1 MRNFFVKAF
10 AIIGF
15 MVVMSLVTGFL
26 VGLWLADRP
35 VKLPNEMVLTFDFGR
50 PIRENAES
58 DSLAHALG
66 DDSVRLQI
74 LLRAIDR
81 ASRDE
86 RVKGLIAN
94 VSDVSLEPAQIEEV
108 RTALKVFNESG
119 KFSIAYGDSLGE
131 MGPANRQYWLAS
143 AFKQIWMQPLGT
155 VGLTGPAA
163 SMPFARRALD
173 RLGVIPDMH
182 QRQEYKGAADTFT
195 QATIPAPLRENYQKL
210 LNGMR
215 DELVTDIAAS
225 RSLSEREVKRLM
237 DRAPLL
243 ADEALDGKLI
253 DHIGYYDE
261 MREEVSK
268 LAADAEDVDLIDFLP
283 GAVNPDRPLIGKVAL
298 IYVTGPIVRLDY
310 ESGPFGEN
318 ETTSAETLVAAID
331 EAAADPSYDAIIL
344 RIDSPGG
351 SVTAS
356 ESIHRA
362 LDRARTGGKYIV
374 ASMGGTAASGGYWIA
389 TAANTIVADANTI
402 TGSIGVVGGKFA
414 IGPISE
420 RLGVNWVEIGT
431 SANSTMWS
439 GARPFSGTGLARID
453 ASLDEIYKTFLERV
467 RVGRKLPANK
477 LDALARGRVW
487 LGRAAQENGLV
498 DRIGGLKTAFDVVR
512 EHLKADPDSLMS
524 STILPRPVPASERL
538 LQALRYYVVGP
549 NLAPMGDL
557 QPFLRRSA
565 SALGLPYLEDGPMAI
580 TPVINI
586 H

>member
-283 GAVNPDRPLIGKVAL
+283 GAVNPERPSIGKVAL

-439 GARPFSGTGLARID
+439 GARPFSGAGLARID
-453 ASLDEIYKTFLERV
+453 ASLDEIYKAFLERV

-538 LQALRYYVVGP
+538 MQALRYYVVGP

>member
-173 RLGVIPDMH
+173 RLGIIPDMH

-215 DELVTDIAAS
+215 DELVADIAAS

-243 ADEALDGKLI
+243 ANEALDGKLI

-283 GAVNPDRPLIGKVAL
+283 GAVNPERPFSGKVAL

-439 GARPFSGTGLARID
+439 GARPFSGAGLARID
-453 ASLDEIYKTFLERV
+453 ASLDEIYKAFLERV

-487 LGRAAQENGLV
+487 LGRDAQKNGLV

-512 EHLKADPDSLMS
+512 EHLKADPDSLLS
-524 STILPRPVPASERL
+524 STILPEPVPASERL
-538 LQALRYYVVGP
+538 MQALRYYVVGP

>member
-283 GAVNPDRPLIGKVAL
+283 GAVNPERPSIGNVAL